1 MTAAR
6 TVEADLLPTVARL
19 RAALAA
25 TDLYVQRNEFRGFDP
40 YDALL
45 SPLFRLPFLRSSHY
59 VRLAAQQ
66 ALKRLP
72 INLRPLLGI
81 ERHGSPVAFAWMLE
95 GYAHLWAIDMN
106 RRDYYGEQVETCL
119 RRIAALRSTG
129 YSGDCWGYEFDWEA
143 RYATIRAGVP
153 NIVVTGIVANALFEA
168 HRLVGSSSARDS
180 CVRSAEFLLH
190 DLGRTTATDGSFC
203 WSYSPDDRQ
212 VVLNATMKGARL
224 CAQAYSLTGDVR
236 LRDTARE
243 TVAFVVDHQRSD
255 GAWPYA
261 IGDARSWVDNFH
273 TGYVLECLESYE
285 HHARDDSFS
294 PAKTE
299 GWRYYRSRFLS
310 RDWVPKYFDDNLYP
324 TDATACAQTI
334 STLCTFGDVEAAA
347 SVASWTLS
355 NMSRSDGAFIY
366 QRHALYKN
374 RIPYLRWSVAPMFC
388 ALTRLLH
395 AIESSVHRDE
405 SDHRS

>member
-1 MTAAR
+1 VR
-6 TVEADLLPTVARL
+6 TVEADLLPTVARI

-25 TDLYVQRNEFRGFDP
+25 TDSYVHRNEFLGHDP

-45 SPLFRLPFLRSSHY
+45 SPLFTLPFLRSSHY

-72 INLRPLLGI
+72 VNLRPLLRI
-81 ERHGSPVAFAWMLE
+81 ERHASPVTFAWMLE
-95 GYAHLWAIDMN
+95 GYAHLWAIDTG
-106 RRDYYGEQVETCL
+106 RRDYYGEQIEKCL
-119 RRIAALRSTG
+119 DRIDALRSPG

-153 NIVVTGIVANALFEA
+153 NIVVTGIVSNALFEVQR
-168 HRLVGSSSARDS
+168 HVGSSSARDS

-236 LRDTARE
+236 LRDTARQ

-261 IGDARSWVDNFH
+261 IGDTRSWVDNFH

-285 HHARDDSFS
+285 HHARDDSFRS
-294 PAKTE
+294 AKTR
-299 GWRYYRSRFLS
+299 GWHYYRSRFLTK
-310 RDWVPKYFDDNLYP
+310 DYVPKYFDDALYP

-334 STLCTFGDVEAAA
+334 STLSTFGDVEAAA
-347 SVASWTLS
+347 CVASWTLAS
-355 NMSRSDGAFIY
+355 MSRRDGAFAY

-374 RIPYLRWSVAPMFC
+374 HIPYLRWSVAPIFC

-395 AIESSVHRDE
+395 AIEPPARRDK
-405 SDHRS
+405 SGDRS